1 LHKELLELDEGL
13 DGLEAYL
20 LDGLAHARNHVD
32 FHCHVNHHLQME
44 HALAQNCR
52 ETLREDRVADIFVL
66 HNVAEDEEQWL
77 HVQVFQVARLHLGHE
92 LVDLFVVSEFFDHGD
107 LVFGLHADCL
117 KLVTRRQNERH
128 VLGQQILVDL
138 GAVNP
143 LVLYQYAVFILRR
156 GVSKVDVEEAGDDN
170 EQDEEGAEEDGDL
183 VFFLQEEARQ
193 GDCNIVVAWA
203 VGVAVLFEIFI
214 RGLVSKDLGKGA
226 KA

>member
-1 LHKELLELDEGL
+1 
-13 DGLEAYL
+13 
-20 LDGLAHARNHVD
+20 
-32 FHCHVNHHLQME
+32 
-44 HALAQNCR
+44 
-52 ETLREDRVADIFVL
+52 
-66 HNVAEDEEQWL
+66 
-77 HVQVFQVARLHLGHE
+77 
-92 LVDLFVVSEFFDHGD
+92 
-107 LVFGLHADCL
+107 
-117 KLVTRRQNERH
+117 VTRRQNERH